1 MFAADGD
8 AVIGFAT
15 VSPSAIDVGRVPAMR
30 RKRSPKYP
38 RPVLRLARL
47 AVDER
52 AQGRGVGRV
61 FLKAVFG
68 LAKDLSQDYGCV
80 GVVVDATPEAITF
93 DQRYGFIEFFGLSGH
108 LGDRPQPRPM
118 FLEIDAIPDSPPNP

>member
-1 MFAADGD
+1 
-8 AVIGFAT
+8 
-15 VSPSAIDVGRVPAMR
+15 
-30 RKRSPKYP
+30 
-38 RPVLRLARL
+38 VLRLARL

-93 DQRYGFIEFFGLSGH
+93 DQRYGFIEFSAGAATSSCPKIRTSRKASFPKEFLSPEKTI
-108 LGDRPQPRPM
+108 DRRLAHERRFANLTSAPGSSAER
-118 FLEIDAIPDSPPNP
+118 LASSYAASR

>member
-1 MFAADGD
+1 M
-8 AVIGFAT
+8 
-15 VSPSAIDVGRVPAMR
+15 
-30 RKRSPKYP
+30 
-38 RPVLRLARL
+38 LRLARL

-93 DQRYGFIEFFGLSGH
+93 DQRYGFIEFFGWGGH
-108 LGDRPQPRPM
+108 LVVSKNTNEPKSVIPEGVFVARKNDRSAPGSREAIRQPDLRSRV
-118 FLEIDAIPDSPPNP
+118 IG